1 MFRNL
6 AMLGIWNYSEGN
18 TGKDRIRLV
27 ILDREQWYN
36 VTNSGTIVG
45 RRGRTMVV
53 WFLKSRKQGFK
64 DGMVNKC

>member
-36 VTNSGTIVG
+36 VTNCWQERKNHGS
-45 RRGRTMVV
+45 VV
-53 WFLKSRKQGFK
+53 PEVKKTRFQGWN
-64 DGMVNKC
+64 G